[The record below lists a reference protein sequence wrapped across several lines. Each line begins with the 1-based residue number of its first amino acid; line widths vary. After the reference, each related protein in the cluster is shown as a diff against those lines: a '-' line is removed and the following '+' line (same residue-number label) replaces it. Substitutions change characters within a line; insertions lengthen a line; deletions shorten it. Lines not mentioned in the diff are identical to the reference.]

1 MEIIQVSGL
10 QEMSAYV
17 RFRSALL
24 RLVDML
30 DSSNLAQLEAKEGV
44 KWADFDKKLTG
55 VEGLRWEVKDARRG
69 KRTSNQSA
77 AQ

>member
-44 KWADFDKKLTG
+44 K
-55 VEGLRWEVKDARRG
+55 
-69 KRTSNQSA
+69 
-77 AQ
+77 